1 MGTQVYAF
9 DQIRPLIGDSEWG
22 LTNAKT
28 RQDVTEWAKTSLAKL
43 PTYFKRIEKY
53 NKDAIDGK
61 VLLSLT
67 MKGLTDRNLKDA
79 NDNKATLDKIKFLKR
94 EGTYKHKMVCMTK
107 GEITAW
113 AKTNLNEAQG
123 KRIGAF
129 NHFEVPV
136 FGAARL
142 LSLNDKLTK
151 PKAAVIKAKNELKI
165 LGFKGK
171 DEMLRQINL
180 LKNGP
185 KLPWLKSGRRLSAM
199 TPSELVLHRRRLARG
214 SRVSPVLAALMNEIE
229 EAKHNHRQSRR

>member
-1 MGTQVYAF
+1 MGGNT
-9 DQIRPLIGDSEWG
+9 
-22 LTNAKT
+22 
-28 RQDVTEWAKTSLAKL
+28 
-43 PTYFKRIEKY
+43 
-53 NKDAIDGK
+53 
-61 VLLSLT
+61 LLSLT

-79 NDNKATLDKIKFLKR
+79 EDNKATLDKIKFLKR

-151 PKAAVIKAKNELKI
+151 PKAAVKAKNELKI

-199 TPSELVLHRRRLARG
+199 TPSERVLHHRRLASG

-229 EAKHNHRQSRR
+229 EAKHNPRTRRR